1 MKSTL
6 PRPVPTLEMERE
18 LLADGAR
25 LVAGID
31 EVGRGALAGPVAV
44 GVTIVGAA
52 TLDPPEGLADSKLL
66 TPMRREEL
74 APLIGRWCVRGA
86 VGWASATEI
95 DEHGIV
101 PALRLAAERALVE
114 VVAVVGMIDAVILD
128 GSHDWLTRAR
138 RVEAGQGAPV
148 TGRVVVRARA
158 DQTCASVSAAS
169 VIAKVAR
176 DAVMRTLHCDH
187 PQFGWESNKGYGAAL
202 HRAAIAESGPSPHH
216 RRSFRLG

>member
-1 MKSTL
+1 MSGR
-6 PRPVPTLEMERE
+6 PSRPVPTLETEHE
-18 LLADGAR
+18 LIRAGAR
-25 LVAGID
+25 HVAGID

-44 GVTIVGAA
+44 GVTVVGHA
-52 TLDPPEGLADSKLL
+52 TSAPPPGLADSKLL
-66 TPMRREEL
+66 TPTRREDL
-74 APLIGRWCVRGA
+74 APVIESWCLCSA
-86 VGWASATEI
+86 VGWASAAEI

-101 PALRLAAERALVE
+101 PALRLAAERALVD
-114 VVAVVGMIDAVILD
+114 VIAVVGTIDATILD

-138 RVEAGQGAPV
+138 RVEGGQGVPAA
-148 TGRVVVRARA
+148 GRVMVRARA

-176 DAVMRTLHCDH
+176 DSLMRTLHRDH

-202 HRAAIAESGPSPHH
+202 HRRAIAESGPSPHH